1 VCVTGTVSTVRHPR
15 PAPPVQDA
23 PQAPLSSTAPVHP
36 ELVEFAQT
44 TDATKGRQH
53 MGISEK
59 DYDVAVIGAGPAGT
73 AAALR
78 AAELGA
84 RVVVIEAGR
93 VGGTCVNTGCVP
105 TRVLAKTARLI
116 RETRHADVYGVDV
129 APPTID
135 WASTVA
141 RVRERVDKVRSI
153 KREADRF
160 DAAGVELIHEGRAR
174 FVDDSTLV
182 LDSGRTIS
190 ASSILICVGGHSRR
204 LPIPGGELAT
214 VPEHVLDLPAL
225 PRRVAV
231 IGAGNTG
238 AQLVTVFDAFGSAVT
253 LLDLA
258 PRVLMASDA
267 SISEAVSAAFVEQGI
282 DVRTGIDG
290 VEGLARAEDGSITLT
305 WRQDDATS
313 SADFDVVVMATGW
326 PADVEDLGLETA
338 GIEVERSSIPVDR
351 YFRTVVPHVFA
362 VGDANGRDM
371 LVQAARFEGEA
382 AAENAVLGAN
392 RRTPHHL
399 LPAGG
404 FTDPDYAGVGLTE
417 EQAREADESCVV
429 VTIPYSTVDRAVI
442 DDRETGFLKL
452 IADRRR
458 ELVLG
463 AHAVG
468 ENAVEVV
475 QAVTTAMA
483 GGVDVATLAEVRFAY
498 PTYSAVIGMAARAVL
513 ADRTER

>member
-1 VCVTGTVSTVRHPR
+1 MPDTSAH
-15 PAPPVQDA
+15 
-23 PQAPLSSTAPVHP
+23 
-36 ELVEFAQT
+36 
-44 TDATKGRQH
+44 
-53 MGISEK
+53 
-59 DYDVAVIGAGPAGT
+59 YDVAVIGAGPAGT

-84 RVVVIEAGR
+84 RVVVLEAAR

-116 RETRHADVYGVDV
+116 RETRHADVYGVEV
-129 APPTID
+129 REPVID
-135 WASTVA
+135 WRSTVA
-141 RVRERVDKVRSI
+141 RVAERVDRVRSI
-153 KREADRF
+153 KREAERF
-160 DAAGVELIHEGRAR
+160 AAAGIDLVHEGRAR

-182 LDSGRTIS
+182 LDSGRRIT
-190 ASSILICVGGHSRR
+190 ATSILICVGGHSRR
-204 LPIPGGELAT
+204 LPIAGNELAT
-214 VPEHVLDLPAL
+214 VPEEVLTLPDL

-238 AQLVTVFDAFGSAVT
+238 AQLVTVFNSFGSEVT
-253 LLDLA
+253 LLDVA

-267 SISEAVSAAFVEQGI
+267 SISDVVAASFAEQGV

-290 VEGLARAEDGSITLT
+290 VDSLARTAEGAIALT
-305 WRQDDATS
+305 WREGGQTATR
-313 SADFDVVVMATGW
+313 DVDVVIMATGW
-326 PADVEDLGLETA
+326 PADVEDLGLENA
-338 GIEVERSSIPVDR
+338 GIEVVRSAIPADQ

-371 LVQAARFEGEA
+371 LVQAAQFEGEA

-417 EQAREADESCVV
+417 AVARDRDPSCVV
-429 VTIPYSTVDRAVI
+429 ATVPYSLVDRAVI

-458 ELVLG
+458 ELILG

-468 ENAVEVV
+468 ENAIEVI
-475 QAVTTAMA
+475 QSVTTAMA
-483 GGVDVATLAEVRFAY
+483 AGVDVSTLANVRFAY
-498 PTYSAVIGMAARAVL
+498 PTYSAVIGMAARALL
-513 ADRTER
+513 AEDRED